1 MYWLVLVH
9 YCESG
14 LPAGQNWQNVLYSSD
29 PLWDGQQCNG
39 NKGPCC
45 TNPKMPW
52 FIKSL
57 NETTTEDIELRVCGN
72 QGGID
77 EDTPLDI
84 IELYI
89 R

>member
-1 MYWLVLVH
+1 
-9 YCESG
+9 
-14 LPAGQNWQNVLYSSD
+14 
-29 PLWDGQQCNG
+29 
-39 NKGPCC
+39 
-45 TNPKMPW
+45 MPW